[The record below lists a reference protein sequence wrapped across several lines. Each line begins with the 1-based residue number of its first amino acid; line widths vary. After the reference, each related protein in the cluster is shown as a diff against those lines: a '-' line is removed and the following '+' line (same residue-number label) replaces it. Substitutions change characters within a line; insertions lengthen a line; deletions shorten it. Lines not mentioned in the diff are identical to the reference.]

1 MKTRTN
7 AAMTFLA
14 LAGLLGAATARVQA
28 QDDDMRQGWN
38 GGHGHGMRLEQADA
52 DQSGD
57 LTFEEYA
64 ATIDA
69 RLANADADGDG
80 RMTVGEIADEI
91 VRIRAERQ
99 ARRLIR
105 RFDVDGDGALTADEI
120 DSRQR
125 KMFALLDRNDDG
137 VIDRSEMPRR
147 GKGHHRR
154 HRPE

>member
-14 LAGLLGAATARVQA
+14 LAGLLGAATAQVQA

-38 GGHGHGMRLEQADA
+38 GGHGMRLEQADA

-147 GKGHHRR
+147 GKHHHRR

>member
-14 LAGLLGAATARVQA
+14 LAGLLGAATAQVQA
-28 QDDDMRQGWN
+28 QDDDMRQGWK
-38 GGHGHGMRLEQADA
+38 GGHGMRLEHADA

-120 DSRQR
+120 DNRQR

-147 GKGHHRR
+147 GKHHHRR

>member
-1 MKTRTN
+1 MKSKTN

-14 LAGLLGAATARVQA
+14 LAGLLGAATAQVQA
-28 QDDDMRQGWN
+28 QDDDMRQDGKGN
-38 GGHGHGMRLEQADA
+38 HGMRFERADA

-69 RLANADADGDG
+69 RLANADTDGDG

-99 ARRLIR
+99 ARRLVR
-105 RFDVDGDGALTADEI
+105 RFDVNGDGALTADEI
-120 DSRQR
+120 ENRQR

-137 VIDRSEMPRR
+137 MVDRSEMPRR

-154 HRPE
+154 HRPQ